1 MKTALQGRA
10 LENGSIIPQTT
21 VPPAPASTC
30 PLCGKQHDETVSLLM
45 KAEYRRILDDDL
57 AAERA
62 YVERELIEINDPE
75 LEVGLTHRLAVL
87 KDEEGRRR
95 RLASRGGPLYKGRAS
110 ISKERIARVKDGL
123 DIADLIARDLD
134 IAWMRGD
141 RTWFFCPAHGD
152 GHDRNPSL
160 VAYESQGRWWC
171 YGCNSGGDGI
181 DWLIAKRG
189 LSFRE
194 AVEELERCPA
204 IS

>member
-1 MKTALQGRA
+1 MKTALQGWA
-10 LENGSIIPQTT
+10 PEDGLLTDKPTASSS
-21 VPPAPASTC
+21 PASTC
-30 PLCGKQHDETVSLLM
+30 PLCGQQHDETVALLM
-45 KAEYRRILDDDL
+45 KAEYRRIPDDDL
-57 AAERA
+57 AGERA
-62 YVERELIEINDPE
+62 YVERELIETNDPE
-75 LEVGLTHRLAVL
+75 FEAGLAHRLAVL

-95 RLASRGGPLYKGRAS
+95 RLASHGGPLYKGRAS
-110 ISKERIARVKDGL
+110 ISKERIASVKDGL
-123 DIADLIARDLD
+123 DLADLIARDLD

-141 RTWFFCPAHGD
+141 RTSFFCPAHGD

-160 VAYESQGRWWC
+160 IVYKSQGRWWC
-171 YGCNSGGDGI
+171 FGCNSGGDGI